1 MTKIYKNKNYI
12 FNVALLILFI
22 ITLLFEIYNVVLHER
37 NVIIE
42 AILLFQLLV
51 VLSNSTINSSLFNK
65 VKIINNVIIIT
76 DFMPQLFIKIPKIQ
90 VISIDTIECIFW
102 SDYDLKSSIRTSR
115 MKINKNSSFYD
126 YIVSKSPRI
135 TEFLVFK
142 IKNDLN
148 AYMRYFNSLSKNDR
162 IEILNYITS
171 KNRNIKL
178 RFGNGELKLYK
189 IKNYS

>member
-1 MTKIYKNKNYI
+1 
-12 FNVALLILFI
+12 
-22 ITLLFEIYNVVLHER
+22 
-37 NVIIE
+37 
-42 AILLFQLLV
+42 
-51 VLSNSTINSSLFNK
+51 
-65 VKIINNVIIIT
+65 
-76 DFMPQLFIKIPKIQ
+76 
-90 VISIDTIECIFW
+90 
-102 SDYDLKSSIRTSR
+102 